1 MKLHKMK
8 VIISCTCLLL
18 LITSHN
24 SWAQVY
30 HIAQKYFT
38 IPIVKQKSFVSLV
51 RLKVNVA
58 ENDTLN
64 SFVNQIKVST
74 VGSTNPSDILGIRAY
89 CNTDSTYLFEERIF
103 QSALFST
110 IENSSAD
117 TLLLKGNL
125 RLKPGDN
132 YLWVGVVLKPSAQIG
147 NTIAI
152 SVNSITINNQ
162 SVEIPFY
169 SIKQP
174 SRIATAVRMFMQDN
188 VHTSR
193 IPGIA
198 TAKNGDL
205 LAVFDARYNAG
216 RDLQGDIDIAI
227 CRSTDKG
234 NTWQPIQR
242 VIDMGRWGGLPE
254 KFNGVSD
261 ACILVDKKTGN
272 IFIAG
277 LWMHGVLDD
286 NGKWIE
292 GLSDTSK
299 IWNHQW
305 RNKGS
310 QPGFEPKQTAQF
322 LIVKSV
328 DNGKTWSKPVNI
340 TTMCKK
346 EEWWLYAPAP
356 GCGFTLNNGVLVFPT
371 QGRDKTGKPFSN
383 ITYSKDGGKTWETS
397 NQAVSDSTTECAGV
411 QLNDGTIM
419 LNMRT
424 NENKGIEGV
433 GNGRTV
439 VTTTDLGKTWNVH
452 KTSRSALPEPVCM
465 ASLYKHQYLKN
476 GKKHSI
482 LLFANPNSTTVR
494 NQITLKVSFDEGNTW
509 PSEKYILLDELK
521 GAGYSSI
528 TSLDD
533 ETIGII
539 YEGSQ
544 AQLIFQQ
551 INLKKII
558 E

>member
-322 LIVKSV
+322 LIVKSA

>member
-1 MKLHKMK
+1 
-8 VIISCTCLLL
+8 LLL
-18 LITSHN
+18 LFTSYN
-24 SWAQVY
+24 SLAQDY
-30 HIAQKYFT
+30 HLAQKYFT
-38 IPIVKQKSFVSLV
+38 VPIIKQKSFVSLV
-51 RLKVNVA
+51 RLKLNVP

-64 SFVNQIKVST
+64 AFVTQIKVST
-74 VGSTNPSDILGIRAY
+74 AGSSNSSDILGIRAY

-103 QSALFST
+103 QSALFSST
-110 IENSSAD
+110 EKSSAD
-117 TLLLKGNL
+117 TLLLNGNL

-132 YLWVGVVLKPSAQIG
+132 YVWVGVVLKPSAQIG
-147 NTIAI
+147 NMIAL
-152 SVNSITINNQ
+152 SAQSITINNQ
-162 SVEIPFY
+162 SVTIPFY
-169 SIKQP
+169 GIKQP
-174 SRIATAVRMFMQDN
+174 SRIATAVRTYLQDN

-216 RDLQGDIDIAI
+216 RDLQGDIDIAL

-234 NTWQPIQR
+234 NTWLPIQR

-261 ACILVDKKTGN
+261 ACILVDNKTGN

-286 NGKWIE
+286 NGKWVE

-305 RNKGS
+305 KNKGS

-322 LIVKSV
+322 LIAKSV

-346 EEWWLYAPAP
+346 EEWWLFAPAP
-356 GCGFTLNNGVLVFPT
+356 GCGFNLNNGILVFPT
-371 QGRDKTGKPFSN
+371 QGRDRTGKPFSN

-397 NQAVSDSTTECAGV
+397 NPAVSDSTTECAGV
-411 QLNDGTIM
+411 QLSDGSIM

-424 NENKGIEGV
+424 NANYGV
-433 GNGRTV
+433 VGKGNGRTV
-439 VTTTDLGKTWNVH
+439 VTTNDLGKTWTVH
-452 KTSRSALPEPVCM
+452 TTSRSALPEPVCM
-465 ASLYKHQYLKN
+465 ASLYKHHYLKN
-476 GKKHSI
+476 GKKQSV
-482 LLFANPNSTTVR
+482 LLFSNPNSTTAR

-521 GAGYSSI
+521 GAGYSFI
-528 TSLDD
+528 TSVDD